1 MSRIFPFAF
10 VLLLAAGASAC
21 GGGND
26 SPTAPTVNVPFQITD
41 VRVGTGTEATNGRR
55 VTVNYSGWLY
65 AAGAVDNKGSLF
77 DSSLTAGRTPFVFLV
92 GGNQVIAGWERG
104 IIGMRIGGQRR
115 LIIPPELGYGTAG
128 SGPIPGN
135 ATLVFDIELLSVQ

>member
-1 MSRIFPFAF
+1 MSRISSFAV
-10 VLLLAAGASAC
+10 VLMLAAGASAC
-21 GGGND
+21 GGGD
-26 SPTAPTVNVPFQITD
+26 SPTAPTVNVPFQATD
-41 VRVGTGTEATNGRR
+41 IRIGTGAEATNGRR

-65 AAGAVDNKGSLF
+65 AAGAADNKGSLF
-77 DSSLTAGRTPFVFLV
+77 DSSLTAGRTPFGFLV
-92 GGNQVIAGWERG
+92 GGNQVIAGWDRG
-104 IIGMRIGGQRR
+104 IIGMRVGGQRR

>member
-1 MSRIFPFAF
+1 MFRITSFAL
-10 VLLLAAGASAC
+10 VLMLAAGASAC
-21 GGGND
+21 GGGSD
-26 SPTAPTVNVPFQITD
+26 SPTAPSANVPFTQTD
-41 VRVGTGTEATNGRR
+41 LRVGTGAEATNGRR

-77 DSSLTAGRTPFVFLV
+77 DSSLSAGRTPFVFLV
-92 GGNQVIAGWERG
+92 GGSQVIAGWDRG
-104 IIGMRIGGQRR
+104 VVGMRVGGQRR
-115 LIIPPELGYGTAG
+115 LIIPPDLGYGAAG

>member
-1 MSRIFPFAF
+1 MSRISSFAV

-21 GGGND
+21 GKD
-26 SPTAPTVNVPFQITD
+26 SPTAPSTGQSAGVPFTSTD
-41 VRVGTGTEATNGRR
+41 LRVGTGAEATNGRR
-55 VTVNYSGWLY
+55 VTVNYTGWLY
-65 AAGAVDNKGSLF
+65 AAGAADNKGTQF
-77 DSSLTAGRTPFVFLV
+77 DTSAGRGPFSFLL
-92 GGNQVIAGWERG
+92 GGGGVIAGWERG
-104 IIGMRIGGQRR
+104 VVGMRVGGQRR